1 MKRAASKNA
10 RGTVRKANGS
20 KANDGLPLDLP
31 SGPDFSREQKIMR
44 RGVSP
49 VAGCDE
55 AGRGPLAGPVVAAAV
70 ILDPEKIPAGLNDS
84 KQLTKLARETLFE
97 EICATA
103 HIAICSISARFI
115 DRSDIR
121 KASLEAMRRA
131 VLGLAI
137 EPRHVL
143 VDGRDLPVL
152 PCEGDAVIG
161 GDGLSVSIA
170 AASIIAKVTR
180 DRMMERVGIALP
192 AYGFEAHMGYGTK
205 KHRDAITAHGP
216 CAYHRLSFSPFT
228 IDLP

>member
-1 MKRAASKNA
+1 MKRPSAKD
-10 RGTVRKANGS
+10 T
-20 KANDGLPLDLP
+20 PLLIALP
-31 SGPDFSREQKIMR
+31 SGPDFACEKKIMK
-44 RGVSP
+44 RGGAP

-70 ILDPEKIPAGLNDS
+70 ILDPKKIPPGLNDS
-84 KQLTKLARETLFE
+84 KQLTKTARDALYEA
-97 EICATA
+97 ICATA
-103 HIAICSISARFI
+103 HISVSSISARFI
-115 DRSDIR
+115 DQSDIR

-137 EPRHVL
+137 APNHVL

-152 PCEGDAVIG
+152 PCDGDAVIG

-192 AYGFEAHMGYGTK
+192 HYGFESHMGYGTK
-205 KHRDAITAHGP
+205 QHRQAIEVHGP
-216 CAYHRLSFSPFT
+216 CPYHRLTFSPFT
-228 IDLP
+228 LDLP

>member
-10 RGTVRKANGS
+10 
-20 KANDGLPLDLP
+20 GLPLDLP
-31 SGPDFSREQKIMR
+31 SGPDFAREKKIMR
-44 RGVSP
+44 RGAAP

-70 ILDPEKIPAGLNDS
+70 ILDPKKIPPGLNDS
-84 KQLTKLARETLFE
+84 KQLTKQARDALFE
-97 EICATA
+97 AICATA
-103 HIAICSISARFI
+103 HISVSSISARFI
-115 DRSDIR
+115 DQSDIR
-121 KASLEAMRRA
+121 KATLEAMRRA
-131 VLGLAI
+131 VLGLALQ
-137 EPRHVL
+137 PRHVL

-152 PCEGDAVIG
+152 PCDGDAVIG

-192 AYGFEAHMGYGTK
+192 AYGFESHMGYGTK
-205 KHRDAITAHGP
+205 QHREAITVHGP
-216 CAYHRLSFSPFT
+216 CPYHRLSFSPFT

>member
-1 MKRAASKNA
+1 MKRAAP
-10 RGTVRKANGS
+10 KAS
-20 KANDGLPLDLP
+20 KASARTAKDLLPLDLP
-31 SGPDFSREQKIMR
+31 SGPDFAREKKIMR
-44 RGVSP
+44 RGVTP

-70 ILDPEKIPAGLNDS
+70 ILDPKKIPAGLNDS
-84 KQLTKLARETLFE
+84 KQLSKHAREALFE

-103 HIAICSISARFI
+103 HISVASISARFI
-115 DRSDIR
+115 DQSDIR

-131 VLGLAI
+131 VLGLSLA
-137 EPRHVL
+137 PRHVL
-143 VDGRDLPVL
+143 VDGRDLPAL
-152 PCEGDAVIG
+152 PCDGDAVIG

-205 KHRDAITAHGP
+205 QHRDAIAAHGP

-228 IDLP
+228 INLP

>member
-1 MKRAASKNA
+1 MKRRAAQDPS
-10 RGTVRKANGS
+10 
-20 KANDGLPLDLP
+20 LPLALP
-31 SGPDFSREQKIMR
+31 SGPDFVREKKIIK
-44 RGVSP
+44 RGGAP

-70 ILDPEKIPAGLNDS
+70 ILDPKKIPPGLNDS
-84 KQLTKLARETLFE
+84 KQLTKAARDALFE
-97 EICATA
+97 AICATA
-103 HIAICSISARFI
+103 HVSVSSISARFI
-115 DRSDIR
+115 DQSDIR

-137 EPRHVL
+137 APRHVL
-143 VDGRDLPVL
+143 VDGRDLPQL
-152 PCEGDAVIG
+152 PCDGDAVIG

-180 DRMMERVGIALP
+180 DRMMERVGLAYP

-205 KHRDAITAHGP
+205 KHRDSITAHGP
-216 CAYHRLSFSPFT
+216 CPYHRLSFSPFT

>member
-1 MKRAASKNA
+1 MKRAAPKDA
-10 RGTVRKANGS
+10 PTDRRK
-20 KANDGLPLDLP
+20 KTDPLPLDLP
-31 SGPDFSREQKIMR
+31 SGPDFARETMIIQ
-44 RGVSP
+44 RGVMP

-84 KQLTKLARETLFE
+84 KKLTKRAREALYE

-103 HIAICSISARFI
+103 YIAIGSISAGFI

-152 PCEGDAVIG
+152 PCAGDAVVG

-205 KHRDAITAHGP
+205 HHRDAIAVHGP

>member
-1 MKRAASKNA
+1 MKRRAAQDPS
-10 RGTVRKANGS
+10 
-20 KANDGLPLDLP
+20 LPLALP
-31 SGPDFSREQKIMR
+31 SGPDFVREKKIIK
-44 RGVSP
+44 RGGAP

-70 ILDPEKIPAGLNDS
+70 ILDPKKIPPGLNDS
-84 KQLTKLARETLFE
+84 KQLTKAARDALFE
-97 EICATA
+97 AICVTA
-103 HIAICSISARFI
+103 HISVSSISARFI
-115 DRSDIR
+115 DQSDIR

-137 EPRHVL
+137 APRHVL
-143 VDGRDLPVL
+143 VDGRDLPQL
-152 PCEGDAVIG
+152 PCDGDAVVG

-180 DRMMERVGIALP
+180 DRMMERVGLAYP

-216 CAYHRLSFSPFT
+216 CPYHRLSFSPFT

>member
-1 MKRAASKNA
+1 MKRAAP
-10 RGTVRKANGS
+10 KAS
-20 KANDGLPLDLP
+20 KASARTAKDLLPLDLP
-31 SGPDFSREQKIMR
+31 SGPDFAREKRIMR
-44 RGVSP
+44 RGVTP

-70 ILDPEKIPAGLNDS
+70 ILDPKKIPAGLNDS
-84 KQLTKLARETLFE
+84 KQLSKNAREALFE

-103 HIAICSISARFI
+103 HISVASISARFI
-115 DRSDIR
+115 DQSDIR
-121 KASLEAMRRA
+121 KATLEAMRRA
-131 VLGLAI
+131 VLGLSLI
-137 EPRHVL
+137 PRHVL
-143 VDGRDLPVL
+143 VDGRDLPAL
-152 PCEGDAVIG
+152 PCDGDAVIG

-205 KHRDAITAHGP
+205 QHRDAIAAHGP

>member
-1 MKRAASKNA
+1 MKRAAP
-10 RGTVRKANGS
+10 KAS
-20 KANDGLPLDLP
+20 KASARTAKDLLPLDLP
-31 SGPDFSREQKIMR
+31 SGPDFAREKKIMR
-44 RGVSP
+44 RGVTP

-55 AGRGPLAGPVVAAAV
+55 AGRGPLAGPVVADGV
-70 ILDPEKIPAGLNDS
+70 ILDPKKIPAGLNDS
-84 KQLTKLARETLFE
+84 KQLSKHAREALFE

-103 HIAICSISARFI
+103 HISVSSISARFI
-115 DRSDIR
+115 DQSDIR

-131 VLGLAI
+131 VLGLSIA
-137 EPRHVL
+137 PRHVL
-143 VDGRDLPVL
+143 VDGRDLPAL
-152 PCEGDAVIG
+152 PCDGDAVIG

-205 KHRDAITAHGP
+205 QHRDAIAAHGP

>member
-1 MKRAASKNA
+1 MKRRSAKDTSLLIA
-10 RGTVRKANGS
+10 
-20 KANDGLPLDLP
+20 LP
-31 SGPDFSREQKIMR
+31 SGPDFAREKKIMK
-44 RGVSP
+44 RGGTP

-70 ILDPEKIPAGLNDS
+70 ILDPKQIPPGLNDS
-84 KQLTKLARETLFE
+84 KQLTKTARDALYEA
-97 EICATA
+97 ICATA
-103 HIAICSISARFI
+103 HIAVSSISARFI
-115 DRSDIR
+115 DQSDIR

-137 EPRHVL
+137 APKHVL

-152 PCEGDAVIG
+152 PCDGDAVIG

-192 AYGFEAHMGYGTK
+192 HYGFESHMGYGTK
-205 KHRDAITAHGP
+205 QHRAAIEVHGP
-216 CAYHRLSFSPFT
+216 CPYHRLTFSPFT
-228 IDLP
+228 LDLP

>member
-1 MKRAASKNA
+1 MKRAAP
-10 RGTVRKANGS
+10 KAS
-20 KANDGLPLDLP
+20 KASARTAKDLLPLDLP
-31 SGPDFSREQKIMR
+31 SGPDFAREKRIMR
-44 RGVSP
+44 RGVTP

-70 ILDPEKIPAGLNDS
+70 ILDPKKIPAGLNDS
-84 KQLTKLARETLFE
+84 KQLSKHAREALFE

-103 HIAICSISARFI
+103 HISVASISARFI
-115 DRSDIR
+115 DQSDIR

-131 VLGLAI
+131 VLGLSLA
-137 EPRHVL
+137 PRHVL
-143 VDGRDLPVL
+143 VDGRDLPAL
-152 PCEGDAVIG
+152 PCDGDAVIG

-205 KHRDAITAHGP
+205 QHRDAIAAHGP

-228 IDLP
+228 INLP

>member
-1 MKRAASKNA
+1 MKRAPSKTA
-10 RGTVRKANGS
+10 TKDDV
-20 KANDGLPLDLP
+20 LPLDLP
-31 SGPDFSREQKIMR
+31 SGPDFARETKIMR
-44 RGVSP
+44 RGAAP

-70 ILDPEKIPAGLNDS
+70 ILDPKKIPPGLNDS
-84 KQLTKLARETLFE
+84 KQLTKNARDALYEA
-97 EICATA
+97 ICATA
-103 HIAICSISARFI
+103 HISVSSISARFI
-115 DRSDIR
+115 DQSDIR

-131 VLGLAI
+131 VVGLAI
-137 EPRHVL
+137 MPRHVL
-143 VDGRDLPVL
+143 VDGRDLPAL
-152 PCEGDAVIG
+152 PCAGDAVIG

-192 AYGFEAHMGYGTK
+192 HYGFESHMGYATK
-205 KHRDAITAHGP
+205 QHRDAIAAHGP